1 VFRQLIPIA
10 LIVAGCSG
18 PRVISILPA
27 QVARSEDRTPPLSVV
42 VDATNTHLPL
52 AISGANLA
60 YGDVDRALSQAIERA
75 LVRLS
80 AELAARHAR
89 RLELAVELIDAH
101 AEYSRERLVV
111 RLTVR
116 ATLRENA
123 GNVYVAQTHARASAS
138 AVVAP
143 ERGATVVSDC
153 DAALARQ
160 LSGWLDGM
168 ELG

>member
-1 VFRQLIPIA
+1 VLRKLIPIA
-10 LIVAGCSG
+10 LIIVGCGG

-27 QVARSEDRTPPLSVV
+27 QVASSEQRASPLSVV
-42 VDATNTHLPL
+42 VDASNTHLPL
-52 AISGANLA
+52 PVSGANVA
-60 YGDVDRALSQAIERA
+60 YGDVDRALSRSIEGA
-75 LVRLS
+75 LVRVS

-89 RLELAVELIDAH
+89 RLELAVELLDAH

-138 AVVAP
+138 AVILP
-143 ERGATVVSDC
+143 ERGASVVSDC
-153 DAALARQ
+153 DAAIARQ
-160 LSGWLDGM
+160 LSGWLEG
-168 ELG
+168 